1 MRTTEARI
9 DMIRVRSTPEQ
20 VATYR
25 RLLTSDWKS
34 QFADEVLQLLWSL
47 IGGRPASDDVELL
60 PLLDPQSNGAFS
72 TAGFAVVLPRIAEA
86 TKFLLSRVDLPELPL
101 EYSLAKRPSKLVRQA
116 IHLSTYL
123 TLQAHATVSGDAN
136 FFMDVQSLAF
146 QAAIHFALPSLRDRH
161 PVEHSI
167 LLHAAALFPY
177 EYLAFDQSHF
187 CYMTSMVHD
196 YLGNSDERLRL
207 LHDSFRL
214 TPRDDHSFLTKAQ
227 EYWTE
232 LLDHD
237 RDAEAE
243 DFLFALHWRSLPS
256 QRDEIRQMI
265 TAAFKHGLAG
275 KNG

>member
-1 MRTTEARI
+1 
-9 DMIRVRSTPEQ
+9 MIRVRSNPEQ

-34 QFADEVLQLLWSL
+34 QLTEEVLQLLWSM

-72 TAGFAVVLPRIAEA
+72 TAEFAVVLPRIAEA
-86 TKFLLSRVDLPELPL
+86 TKLLLSRVDLPELPA
-101 EYSLAKRPSKLVRQA
+101 EYSLTKRPSKLVRQS

-146 QAAIHFALPSLRDRH
+146 QAAIHFALPGLRDRH

-187 CYMTSMVHD
+187 CYMISMVYD
-196 YLGNSDERLRL
+196 YLGNFDRRLKF

-214 TPRDDHSFLTKAQ
+214 TPRDDHSYLTKAQ
-227 EYWTE
+227 EYWSE
-232 LLDHD
+232 LLDHG
-237 RDAEAE
+237 RRPEAE
-243 DFLFALHWRSLPS
+243 EFLFSLHWRSPES
-256 QRDEIRQMI
+256 QHDEVRQMI
-265 TAAFKHGLAG
+265 TAAFEYGMAG
-275 KNG
+275 NDG